1 METCRRKS
9 IGGGGERLNIK
20 MKKKKV
26 YPTNKSVHLLGK
38 VANHEGKLKVKLNGP
53 QYLDH
58 FLKNH
63 TKVGDDVL
71 MVVTA
76 KRPKRSASQ
85 NNFFFV
91 YLDLISLSCGHSIEE
106 LHKWV
111 NGYILGQGIT
121 EVFGQKVRMVGS
133 TSDLNIS
140 EFCEM
145 MNRIFEETDIP
156 IPDPEPF
163 NLPLTY
169 NEFGKLKLDQQIQ
182 YKKMKNRLLERNL
195 SN

>member
-1 METCRRKS
+1 MEICRQMS
-9 IGGGGERLNIK
+9 TGGGEGRSNIK

-26 YPTNKSVHLLGK
+26 YPSNKSVHLLGR
-38 VANHEGKLKVKLNGP
+38 VASHEGKLKVKLNGP

-58 FLKNH
+58 FLKMH

-76 KRPKRSASQ
+76 KRPKRSQAQ

-91 YLDLISLSCGHSIEE
+91 YLDLISLSCGHSVEE
-106 LHKWV
+106 LHRWV
-111 NGYILGQGIT
+111 NGFILGQGIT

-133 TSDLNIS
+133 TSGLNIS

-156 IPDPEPF
+156 IPDPGPF

-169 NEFGKLKLDQQIQ
+169 DEFGKLKLKQEAT
-182 YKKMKNRLLERNL
+182 YRKMKNRLMNKKI
-195 SN
+195 

>member
-1 METCRRKS
+1 MST
-9 IGGGGERLNIK
+9 GGGEGRSNIK

-38 VANHEGKLKVKLNGP
+38 VVTNEGKPKVKLNGP

-58 FLKNH
+58 FLKMH
-63 TKVGDDVL
+63 TKIGDDVL

-91 YLDLISLSCGHSIEE
+91 YLDLISLSCGHSVEDI
-106 LHKWV
+106 HRWV

-133 TSDLNIS
+133 TSGLNIS

-145 MNRIFEETDIP
+145 MNRIFEETEIP
-156 IPDPEPF
+156 IPDPGPF

-169 NEFGKLKLDQQIQ
+169 DEFGKLRLDQREV
-182 YKKMKNRLLERNL
+182 YRKMKNRLLDKIIK
-195 SN
+195 

>member
-1 METCRRKS
+1 MGTCRQKS
-9 IGGGGERLNIK
+9 TGGGEGRLNIK

-26 YPTNKSVHLLGK
+26 YPTNKNVHLLGR
-38 VANHEGKLKVKLNGP
+38 VVMNEGKLKVKLNGP

-58 FLKNH
+58 FLKTH
-63 TKVGDDVL
+63 TKAGDDVL

-76 KRPKRSASQ
+76 KRPKRSQSQ

-111 NGYILGQGIT
+111 NGYILGKGIT
-121 EVFGQKVRMVGS
+121 EVFGQKVRMTGS
-133 TSDLNIS
+133 TSNLNIS

-145 MNRIFEETDIP
+145 INRVQEETDIP

-163 NLPLTY
+163 NLSLTHD
-169 NEFGKLKLDQQIQ
+169 EFGKLKLKQEML
-182 YKKMKNRLLERNL
+182 YKKMKNRLTNTTQ
-195 SN
+195 